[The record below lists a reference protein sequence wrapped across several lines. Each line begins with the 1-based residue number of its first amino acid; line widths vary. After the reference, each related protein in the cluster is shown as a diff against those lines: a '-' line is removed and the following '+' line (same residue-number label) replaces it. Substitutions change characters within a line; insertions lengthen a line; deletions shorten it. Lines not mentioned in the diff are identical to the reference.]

1 MSFMFSPLGK
11 SNWDPCSIYYFPL
24 GRIRQ
29 SLLLLH
35 QHPKKAWDGT
45 STVLVELSRGRLK
58 LGEEAFKR
66 LLSGITP
73 LKLLIKY

>member
-1 MSFMFSPLGK
+1 MFVPLGEL
-11 SNWDPCSIYYFPL
+11 NWDPCSIYYFPL

-35 QHPKKAWDGT
+35 QHPKKATEGT
-45 STVLVELSRGRLK
+45 SIVLVELLRGRLK

-73 LKLLIKY
+73 LKLLKKY